1 MIEDTTILPPLSNS
15 DHNVIS
21 FSLIVEE
28 RLPDDST
35 VRIVDYNK
43 ADWEGIRDVLGRV
56 EWDEWVTDNATTEEN
71 LERFTTILE
80 SACKGIP
87 TRKKTRRK
95 RSVWMNRKTRKAIRK
110 KTKTWKKYRQTGNAE
125 YHERY
130 RKGPN
135 KTTKTAKKAKG
146 DFEIKLAAEIKRDS
160 KSFFSCARSKLRTK
174 EQIGPLRDMN
184 GNLIEEPKLMA
195 KLLNEFFSSVFTTED
210 LTNIPSLECHVELMA
225 DITIGAA
232 EVQRKLQDLRTDKAP
247 GADLVHPRLLKEL
260 AVAIIFQQSID
271 QSRVPLQWRT
281 ANVIPIFKKGSKRDA
296 ANYRPISLT
305 SHIGKLLER
314 IIRDHILRHLDNKQ
328 LIKPSQHGFLPGRS
342 CQSNLLEFLERV
354 TDDTGR
360 GNNTDVA
367 YLDFAKAFDKVP
379 HARLLVKLKAIGV
392 NNQVSSWIEAWL
404 RHRRQRVVVGGEE
417 SAWSAVSSG
426 VPQGSILGPLLFIV
440 YINDLDEKMTSTVLK
455 FADDTK
461 ISSNSQQELQR
472 DLDTAVE
479 WAQTWQMQFNTNKC
493 KVMHVGHRNERA
505 IYNMATTD

>member
-1 MIEDTTILPPLSNS
+1 M
-15 DHNVIS
+15 
-21 FSLIVEE
+21 
-28 RLPDDST
+28 
-35 VRIVDYNK
+35 
-43 ADWEGIRDVLGRV
+43 
-56 EWDEWVTDNATTEEN
+56 VTWSINRN
-71 LERFTTILE
+71 WWQ
-80 SACKGIP
+80 CCW
-87 TRKKTRRK
+87 TR
-95 RSVWMNRKTRKAIRK
+95 
-110 KTKTWKKYRQTGNAE
+110 Y
-125 YHERY
+125 
-130 RKGPN
+130 
-135 KTTKTAKKAKG
+135 
-146 DFEIKLAAEIKRDS
+146 
-160 KSFFSCARSKLRTK
+160 
-174 EQIGPLRDMN
+174 
-184 GNLIEEPKLMA
+184 
-195 KLLNEFFSSVFTTED
+195 FSSVFTTED
-210 LTNIPSLECHVELMA
+210 QTNIPSLECQVELMA

-232 EVQRKLQDLRTDKAP
+232 EVQKKLQDLRTDKAP
-247 GADLVHPRLLKEL
+247 GADLIHPRLLKEL
-260 AVAIIFQQSID
+260 AVQVAYPLAIILQQSID
-271 QSRVPLQWRT
+271 QSRVPQQWRT

-305 SHIGKLLER
+305 SHVGKLLER

-354 TDDTGR
+354 TDDTDR

-379 HARLLVKLKAIGV
+379 HARLLVWLKALGL
-392 NNQVSSWIEAWL
+392 NNRVSSWIEAWL
-404 RHRRQRVVVGGEE
+404 RDRRQRVFVGGEE

-505 IYNMATTD
+505 IYNMGNHRLEEVEEEKDLGVLIHRTLSVSNNCAVAVKKANQMAGHIDLQNCDTQERTNCCTTVQSTSETTSGVLLTSLVTLSQEGHSKHWKSSTKSDQNDSLDLCPNLRRMPEANGTDITGEPPTQGWSARKFSRSWKSSWKSTQLPTSAWATDDQEDTRWNWRSQGQVGHKTTLLL